1 MAAVD
6 RKKHDVDVIER
17 VLGSA
22 QETWSEAPTTRYSV
36 EVPWIGGSMD
46 STVEFTIG
54 LPEEDHNQKSKSPL

>member
-1 MAAVD
+1 MGAVD

-22 QETWSEAPTTRYSV
+22 QETATWSEAPTTRYSV
-36 EVPWIGGSMD
+36 EVPWIGGSME

-54 LPEEDHNQKSKSPL
+54 LPDEKEHNSDE